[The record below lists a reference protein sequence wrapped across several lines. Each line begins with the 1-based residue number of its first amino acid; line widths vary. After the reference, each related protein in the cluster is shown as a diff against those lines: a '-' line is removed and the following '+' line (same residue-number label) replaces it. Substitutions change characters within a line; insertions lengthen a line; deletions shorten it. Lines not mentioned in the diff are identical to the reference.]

1 MHAYAYKQTCMHT
14 CMHTYTEAAANPLLL
29 RRLCL
34 SVHYLI
40 HKHVD
45 KCGYQC
51 VCVCTHRA
59 LRTLCC
65 YDNTLTS
72 LPKSIGH
79 MESLTQIRSGVYSH
93 FLN

>member
-1 MHAYAYKQTCMHT
+1 MWI
-14 CMHTYTEAAANPLLL
+14 N
-29 RRLCL
+29 
-34 SVHYLI
+34 VGI
-40 HKHVD
+40 N
-45 KCGYQC
+45 